1 MRPWLLRPACVGSD
15 SSRVFSGVSVV
26 ISSKPE
32 IVMNLLPGLV
42 GLNFL
47 TGIFSLDAP
56 EQAFDLLAGAER
68 HDRLLPVGRLA
79 DRARPC
85 AAKAAPLL
93 AAHAHRVD
101 IADLDVL
108 RLVLLFESLLDLRLA
123 RGGRDLERVPALGVE
138 LVGALGDDRPD
149 HDLARGSRRHLT
161 SPSSRLLKFSS
172 RSSIESFASNRYVCE
187 KRSRTFRLRART
199 IFAPAR
205 FSNDRLT
212 V

>member
-1 MRPWLLRPACVGSD
+1 MRPWLFLPACVGSD

-32 IVMNLLPGLV
+32 IDMNLLPGLV

-47 TGIFSLDAP
+47 TGIFLHAP
-56 EQAFDLLAGAER
+56 EQAFDLLAFAER

-79 DRARPC
+79 DRARSG

-101 IADLDVL
+101 VADLDVL